1 MSFSTLGNVF
11 FLPLILLSIIGKYL
25 NLLLL
30 RSPDQHSSRDHRL
43 AQFMYTKIPKDANHA
58 SNCRLARIFWL
69 IFPLGRQLGNLIR
82 GPKSPALKSKIQKNP
97 LHSRIRTDRCIFTP
111 LPPLILSLQC
121 AQKES
126 ISQNKKN

>member
-58 SNCRLARIFWL
+58 SKVKFKKIRSTLESERIDVFSHHHRL
-69 IFPLGRQLGNLIR
+69 
-82 GPKSPALKSKIQKNP
+82 
-97 LHSRIRTDRCIFTP
+97 
-111 LPPLILSLQC
+111 
-121 AQKES
+121 
-126 ISQNKKN
+126 